1 MPYTVKGKGVLFIMA
16 ENRAY
21 QYLLALIVE
30 DDPKLASIFASAL
43 QYANY
48 KTEIIHDGQAA
59 AKRLAAVVPDIVI
72 LDLHLPFVSGADLLK
87 QIRAN
92 QETARTRVIV
102 VTADLYRAEAM
113 RDLADA
119 VLIKPVGFIRLQNIV
134 AKLQASQM
142 VQFME

>member
-1 MPYTVKGKGVLFIMA
+1 MMT
-16 ENRAY
+16 ENQTHRN
-21 QYLLALIVE
+21 LLALIIE
-30 DDPKLASIFASAL
+30 DDPKLATVFAAAL
-43 QYANY
+43 QSANY
-48 KTEIIHDGQAA
+48 KTEIIDEGQTA
-59 AKRLAAVVPDIVI
+59 AKRLTVITPDVVI

-87 QIRAN
+87 QIRAT
-92 QETARTRVIV
+92 QEMDRTRVIV

-142 VQFME
+142 AQLME

>member
-1 MPYTVKGKGVLFIMA
+1 MT
-16 ENRAY
+16 ENAGY
-21 QYLLALIVE
+21 QKLLALIVE
-30 DDPKLASIFASAL
+30 DDPKLATVFAAAL

-48 KTEIIHDGQAA
+48 KTEIIHEGQAA
-59 AKRLAAVVPDIVI
+59 AQRLAVMSPDVVI

-87 QIRAN
+87 QIRAD
-92 QETARTRVIV
+92 QRLTQTHVIV

-113 RDLADA
+113 HDQADA